1 MSEMRA
7 NKPVAALVIII
18 LLAVGA
24 MWAGAFTP

>member
-18 LLAVGA
+18 LLAVAA
-24 MWAGAFTP
+24 MWLGVFS